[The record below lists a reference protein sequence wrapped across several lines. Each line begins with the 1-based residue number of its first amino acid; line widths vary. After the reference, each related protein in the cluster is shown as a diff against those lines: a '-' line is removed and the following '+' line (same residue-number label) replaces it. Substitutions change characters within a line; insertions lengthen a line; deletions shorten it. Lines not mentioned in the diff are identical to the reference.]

1 MKTFIAALILIIL
14 CSSQLFGQE
23 VILIRHAEV
32 YLNHSGWMNSK
43 KAAEYREAYDTAP
56 IHQFN
61 PEKVLAE
68 IPKRITDTIYVS
80 GLPRSIGT
88 GIKLFGSTA
97 NIVSLDV
104 LNEFEMHMVW
114 LPLYLPYKGWTGI
127 SRSMWL
133 LGTERKATE
142 SYSEAKKRVSLAADF
157 IEEKST
163 TQKQVIMVTHGF
175 FNRNLAK
182 ELKKRDW
189 EIIRNEGKEN
199 LGSTIL
205 KK

>member
-1 MKTFIAALILIIL
+1 LKTYIAALILIIL

-61 PEKVLAE
+61 PEKVLAQ

-133 LGTERKATE
+133 LGTERKGTE
-142 SYSEAKKRVSLAADF
+142 SYREAKKRVSMAADF